1 MLVNN
6 MTMLG
11 GSVHTIPISPAG
23 VTSRSGS
30 IMSGILKNN
39 PSSSQL
45 DLAEKFFAEQDLA
58 VSNKNFVKYIIA
70 LQNKANKES
79 AQAAQAQNIK
89 RKVCKYV

>member
-1 MLVNN
+1 MFVNN
-6 MTMLG
+6 MAMFG
-11 GSVHTIPISPAG
+11 ASMHTLPVSPAG

-30 IMSGILKNN
+30 IMTGILKNN

-45 DLAEKFFAEQDLA
+45 DLAENFFAEQDLA
-58 VSNKNFVKYIIA
+58 VSNKNFIKYIIA

-79 AQAAQAQNIK
+79 AQAAQVQNIK